1 VLGEERKGHPQADFQ
16 IDRYVSRS
24 LRMPQIP
31 SNTSSIARPWWLLP
45 PGCVH
50 PNWFITAGGVL
61 IAIDY
66 VTGPNP
72 QAPFLYFFPVAL
84 AAWYSGR
91 RPALLLSL
99 VMPLTHFLFIRD
111 LAYKLGGPEVLA
123 IQTVLRAA
131 LIGLLGFWLARLAE
145 HERAMETRVKQL
157 EGLLSICS
165 FCKKIRNEDGA
176 WEVLER
182 FISTH
187 SQAEFSHALCPSC
200 TGEQHRLLF
209 DDRPDVVTQ

>member
-1 VLGEERKGHPQADFQ
+1 MRSETCLLSAEELTDTYRETSP
-16 IDRYVSRS
+16 
-24 LRMPQIP
+24 MPQTA

-45 PGCVH
+45 AGCVH
-50 PNWFITAGGVL
+50 PSWFIAAGGVL

-91 RPALLLSL
+91 KPALLLSV
-99 VMPLTHFLFIRD
+99 VMPLAHFLFIRH
-111 LAYKLGGPEVLA
+111 LAATLGGLDVLVV
-123 IQTVLRAA
+123 QTVLRAV

-145 HERAMETRVKQL
+145 HERAMATRVKQL

-165 FCKKIRNEDGA
+165 FCKKIRNDDGD

-182 FISTH
+182 FISMH

-200 TGEQHRLLF
+200 TDQQHRLLF
-209 DDRPDVVTQ
+209 DDRPEVVTQ

>member
-1 VLGEERKGHPQADFQ
+1 MRSETYLLIAEELTDTYRD
-16 IDRYVSRS
+16 VSG
-24 LRMPQIP
+24 MPQTP
-31 SNTSSIARPWWLLP
+31 SKTSSIARPWWLLP
-45 PGCVH
+45 AGCV
-50 PNWFITAGGVL
+50 NSSWFIAGGGVL

-72 QAPFLYFFPVAL
+72 QIPFLYFFPVAL

-99 VMPLTHFLFIRD
+99 VMPLTHFLFIRH
-111 LAYKLGGPEVLA
+111 LASTLGGRDVLVV
-123 IQTVLRAA
+123 QTVLRAV

-145 HERAMETRVKQL
+145 HERAIETRVKQL

-165 FCKKIRNEDGA
+165 FCKKIRNEDGN

-200 TGEQHRLLF
+200 TDQQHRLLF